1 MSTTHEHVAL
11 ALVHRDGRWLV
22 ARRLPNAHLGGL
34 WEFPGGKSE
43 ANESPETTAL
53 RELME
58 ECQVRAVA
66 HRRLAPFIVEY
77 AERTVELNP
86 VICEWCSGEAISIE
100 SEECRWVT
108 LAELRRLEMPAVN
121 AEIVRELELH
131 A

>member
-11 ALVHRDGRWLV
+11 ALVHRDSRWLV
-22 ARRLPNAHLGGL
+22 ARRLPDAHLGGL

-43 ANESPETTAL
+43 GNESPEATAL

-66 HRRLAPFIVEY
+66 QRRLAPFVVEY
-77 AERTVELNP
+77 PDRTVELNP
-86 VICEWCSGEAISIE
+86 VICEWHSGEAISIE
-100 SEECRWVT
+100 NEECRWVT
-108 LAELRRLEMPAVN
+108 LAELRKLEMPAVN